1 MIKINFICHGNICR
15 STMAE
20 MIMTYLVNES
30 HTKNLFEI
38 NSSATS
44 REEIGNPIHRG
55 TIKILKKNKIPI
67 FPHRAVQITTQEAQK
82 ANLLI
87 CMDKN
92 NISNLKR
99 IINLEDYSKI
109 KLLLNYAN
117 LDRDIADP
125 WYTGNFE
132 DTFND
137 VLLGCKFLLQELLK
151 VQQDNL

>member
-1 MIKINFICHGNICR
+1 MNRINFICHGNICR

-20 MIMTYLVNES
+20 LIMIDLVKKAKVE
-30 HTKNLFEI
+30 HLFEI
-38 NSSATS
+38 SSSATS

-55 TIKILKKNKIPI
+55 TVDILRANNIPI
-67 FPHRAVQITTQEAQK
+67 YPHSAIRITSKSASWATH
-82 ANLLI
+82 LI

-92 NISNLKR
+92 NIINLKR
-99 IINLEDYSKI
+99 IINKEDYPKI

-132 DTFND
+132 ETYND
-137 VLLGCKFLLQELLK
+137 VLMGCRQLLK
-151 VQQDNL
+151 HLLSQ